1 MIQKLISKKSIVCIG
16 LNQIIIIR
24 PIVLAIG
31 LICIFKATPH
41 KSVLVKMHI
50 FAFGFCIILQKYK
63 ISIDLEL
70 TPRGIIISIQ
80 KIKQY
85 AA

>member
-50 FAFGFCIILQKYK
+50 FAFE
-63 ISIDLEL
+63 S
-70 TPRGIIISIQ
+70 PRGIIISIQ
-80 KIKQY
+80 KIRQY
-85 AA
+85 AALLAEIYWFFGLI